1 LSSSARPPTA
11 RRGAAGWKAAGRTK
25 TVGKSWRQDGLQGAS
40 WAIQNG
46 AWTMYPSLTIGS
58 RLPIRP
64 PVHRSSVDDP
74 TTGLPAALGAGR
86 EPDSGTVRR
95 GFRTSARFRRSVA
108 SDPTGIR
115 CLPSGGARSSTD
127 CRQGMGSIEGSRI
140 PRGPTGE
147 EMDSRR
153 EPEPPV
159 ADKRVRAF
167 GERFKTARQESE
179 DHLGRRG

>member
-1 LSSSARPPTA
+1 MTWEQRPP
-11 RRGAAGWKAAGRTK
+11 
-25 TVGKSWRQDGLQGAS
+25 
-40 WAIQNG
+40 
-46 AWTMYPSLTIGS
+46 
-58 RLPIRP
+58 LP
-64 PVHRSSVDDP
+64 
-74 TTGLPAALGAGR
+74 ALGAGR

-159 ADKRVRAF
+159 ADKRVRVS
-167 GERFKTARQESE
+167 GERIKTARHEFLQPGGMRVIVSAGCLRSGSIPVAVAPFWRMCQ
-179 DHLGRRG
+179 DNPSPLAQVGRRCGEKLDNNDNETIGTLWTIWHPMSREEA